1 MRAICLGLLGFAL
14 LLGCGE
20 DETPGALYDRCQQTA
35 TCDEGLTC
43 VLGRCTR
50 SCNNVSSMGD
60 EKCAEI
66 GAICAGS
73 GCFPECTGGSPCQKG
88 LECYVTS
95 RAQVHAC
102 QPPEDEIVHNVDPA
116 GSNFGNADASM
127 RFTTVDA
134 GTP

>member
-1 MRAICLGLLGFAL
+1 MRALFIGMLGLAL
-14 LLGCGE
+14 FSGCSE
-20 DETPGALYDRCQQTA
+20 DDAKGALYDRCKETA
-35 TCDEGLTC
+35 ACEEGLTC

-73 GCFPECTGGSPCQKG
+73 GCFPSCQGGSQCMHG

-95 RAQVHAC
+95 RANVLAC
-102 QPPEDEIVHNVDPA
+102 QPPEDEIVYGVDPA
-116 GSNFGNADASM
+116 GNNFGNADAAA
-127 RFTTVDA
+127 RFNPVDA
-134 GTP
+134 GS